1 MEINGN
7 DYDINSIIEMA
18 WCDKTSFDSIK
29 LQTNLSEKEVIK
41 IMRSNLK
48 KSVKINQDYEK
59 KKYSLV
65 KLQNKKIIEK
75 KIINNDQ
82 TLVDICTILKEC
94 SIDEISKYLIK
105 HNKKK
110 GFPNISVK

>member
-1 MEINGN
+1 MKTHCK

-48 KSVKINQDYEK
+48 KTSFKVWRERVYGRKAKHEKI
-59 KKYSLV
+59 
-65 KLQNKKIIEK
+65 
-75 KIINNDQ
+75 
-82 TLVDICTILKEC
+82 
-94 SIDEISKYLIK
+94 
-105 HNKKK
+105 
-110 GFPNISVK
+110 

>member
-1 MEINGN
+1 MKTNGN

-48 KSVKINQDYEK
+48 KISFQVWRERVYGRKAKHAKI
-59 KKYSLV
+59 
-65 KLQNKKIIEK
+65 
-75 KIINNDQ
+75 
-82 TLVDICTILKEC
+82 
-94 SIDEISKYLIK
+94 
-105 HNKKK
+105 
-110 GFPNISVK
+110 